1 MVTGRRLVAVMG
13 LIAGVPMAAL
23 FALMALGELGFAPG
37 MLVVGLCAAA
47 GLLLAWLWLSGLA
60 RLSDALRRAATE
72 EGPFSAPLPVP
83 GLPALGEIEEGL
95 ARLTRSLQART
106 ALVGQLR
113 AADEAIVEALPD
125 PLLVLAPDRAL
136 LRANQSARRL
146 FGLGAR
152 TGGQGGVLA
161 LLRHP
166 LMAEAVDRALAGNAP
181 QSLVLTLPAAVTREL
196 TAQVLPMNPPLADG
210 GRLVIVLTDRTAAR
224 AVERM
229 RVDFVANASH
239 ELRTPL
245 ASLIGFIETL
255 RGPAADDPPAQQ
267 RFLGIM
273 AEQSERMRRLVDDLL
288 GLSRVEANEHLPPAG
303 RADVLAL
310 LHAEAAAMEP
320 LFAAR
325 GVALRLALPEAL
337 PEAAPADPDQ
347 LAQVARNL
355 LDNALRHARVE
366 VVIEAVAQEQGG
378 REGLFFAVRD
388 DGPGIAPEH
397 IPRLTERFYRVDAGR
412 ARREGNTG
420 LGLAIVKHIVNRH
433 RGLLTIESTP
443 GEGACFRVWVPAAR

>member
-1 MVTGRRLVAVMG
+1 MVTSRRLLLVTG
-13 LIAGVPMAAL
+13 LIAGVPATVQVTL
-23 FALMALGELGFAPG
+23 IALGKLALVPG
-37 MLVVGLCAAA
+37 MLAMGVCLAV

-72 EGPFSAPLPVP
+72 EGPFSAPLPTP
-83 GLPALGEIEEGL
+83 NLPALGEIEEGL
-95 ARLTRSLQART
+95 ARLTRSLQARA

-136 LRANQSARRL
+136 LRANRSARRL
-146 FGLGAR
+146 FA
-152 TGGQGGVLA
+152 QGGVLG

-166 LMAEAVDRALAGNAP
+166 LMATAVDRALAEGSA
-181 QSLVLTLPAAVTREL
+181 QSLDLSLPAATTREL

-245 ASLIGFIETL
+245 ASMIGFIETL
-255 RGPAADDPPAQQ
+255 RGPAADDPAAQQ
-267 RFLGIM
+267 RFLAIM
-273 AEQSERMRRLVDDLL
+273 AEQSERMRRLVEDLL
-288 GLSRVEANEHLPPAG
+288 GLSRIEANEHLPPSG
-303 RADVLAL
+303 RGDVRAL
-310 LHAEAAAMEP
+310 LRAEAAAMEP

-325 GVALRLALPEAL
+325 GVALRLALPDAL
-337 PEAAPADPDQ
+337 PEAAPAHADQ

-355 LDNALRHARVE
+355 LDNALRHARSE
-366 VVIEAVAQEQGG
+366 VVIEAAAQDQGSRTGVA
-378 REGLFFAVRD
+378 FSIRD
-388 DGPGIAPEH
+388 DGPGVAAEH
-397 IPRLTERFYRVDAGR
+397 IPRLTERFYRVDRGR
-412 ARREGNTG
+412 GRREGNTG

-433 RGLLTIESTP
+433 RGQLAIESTL
-443 GEGACFRVWVPAAR
+443 GEGACFRVWVPSAR

>member
-1 MVTGRRLVAVMG
+1 MVTSTRLLGVTA
-13 LIAGVPMAAL
+13 LIAGVPVAAL
-23 FALMALGELGFAPG
+23 LTLMAWDALAVGPG
-37 MLVVGLCAAA
+37 LLALALCAAA

-83 GLPALGEIEEGL
+83 SLPALGEIEEGL
-95 ARLTRSLQART
+95 ARLTRSLQARA

-146 FGLGAR
+146 FG
-152 TGGQGGVLA
+152 QGGALA

-166 LMAEAVDRALAGNAP
+166 LMAMALDRALAEGRA
-181 QSLVLTLPAAVTREL
+181 QQVDLTLPVATTREL
-196 TAQVLPMNPPLADG
+196 TAQVLPMRPPLADG

-245 ASLIGFIETL
+245 ASLMGFIETL
-255 RGPAADDPPAQQ
+255 RGPAADDPVAQQ

-288 GLSRVEANEHLPPAG
+288 GLSRVEASEHLPPTG
-303 RADVLAL
+303 NADVLAIL
-310 LHAEAAAMEP
+310 RAEAAAMEP

-325 GVALRLALPEAL
+325 GVALRLVLPEAL
-337 PEAAPADPDQ
+337 PDAAPADADQ
-347 LAQVARNL
+347 LAQVVRNL

-366 VVIEAVAQEQGG
+366 VGIEAASQAQGG
-378 REGLFFAVRD
+378 RAGLIFAVRD
-388 DGPGIAPEH
+388 DGPGIAAEH
-397 IPRLTERFYRVDAGR
+397 IPRLTERFYRVDQGR

-433 RGLLTIESTP
+433 RGVLTIESTV
-443 GEGACFRVWVPAAR
+443 GAGACFRVWVPAGR